1 MEDFPVFYS
10 NKYIFAE
17 ILTFYLLMKNNKQ
30 VEPLSMMMLPQN
42 KWTYFHNNEVFVSDN
57 LDRDIIEDSISEC
70 LKNSP
75 LDSISHPF
83 KIKFSIAI
91 LCLGGSIE
99 IRSNM
104 NEYKLTCNDIVII
117 PAGTIGQYKNI
128 SNDCKIITVAFSA
141 DFLNTNIG
149 SHKALL
155 NHNLIFKL
163 PIIFLNNF
171 EINEFINIY
180 ENIKKEIKDEETVYK
195 NEIIQN
201 YINIFQYHYYRLL
214 IKNGVFNGKE
224 NKNRR
229 NMIFDQFMQLLE
241 EYHTSERKIGFYA
254 DKLCLTAKYL
264 SQVIHEVSDRHAS
277 EWIKDFVILE
287 AKALLKSKQY
297 TVQQVSD
304 MLNFANQSFFGV
316 YFKNAVGCSP
326 LTYQNKL

>member
-1 MEDFPVFYS
+1 
-10 NKYIFAE
+10 
-17 ILTFYLLMKNNKQ
+17 MKHNKQ

-104 NEYKLTCNDIVII
+104 NEYKLVCNDIVII
-117 PAGTIGQYKNI
+117 PAGTIGQYRNI
-128 SNDCKIITVAFSA
+128 SNDCKIITIAFSS
-141 DFLNTNIG
+141 DFLNTNTRP
-149 SHKALL
+149 HKTIL

-163 PIIFLNNF
+163 PIISLNNY
-171 EINEFINIY
+171 EIDEFINIY
-180 ENIKKEIKDEETVYK
+180 SNIKKEIKNTDMVYK
-195 NEIIQN
+195 DVIIFN

-214 IKNGVFNGKE
+214 IKYGVFNSKE
-224 NKNRR
+224 NKNRK
-229 NMIFDQFMQLLE
+229 NIIFDQFMQLLE
-241 EYHTSERKIGFYA
+241 EFHCKERKIGFYA

-264 SQVIHEVSDRHAS
+264 SQVIHEVSNRHAS
-277 EWIKDFVILE
+277 EWIRDFVILE

-297 TVQQVSD
+297 TIQQVSD

-326 LTYQNKL
+326 LTYQNKP